1 MRKAREL
8 REFLTRAV
16 PLFEAEP
23 DRLQVFI
30 DKGKIIANGVPGLS
44 HEYRFTLSV
53 IITDFAG
60 EADAVML
67 PVLAWMLV
75 NQPDAFATQERRE
88 SALSFIVDFNNS
100 ESVDIEIQAQITE
113 RVTVQATPGQG
124 YAVRHQAEPI
134 DDWEP
139 AAGVPL
145 PVMLDGSEIAR
156 LPWPLG
162 KPGE

>member
-30 DKGKIIANGVPGLS
+30 DKGKLIATGVPGLS
-44 HEYRFTLSV
+44 HEYRFTLSI
-53 IITDFAG
+53 IITDFTG
-60 EADAVML
+60 EADTVML
-67 PVLAWMLV
+67 PVLAWMLI
-75 NQPDAFATQERRE
+75 NQADAFATPEQRE
-88 SALSFIVDFNNS
+88 NALSFMVDFNNS
-100 ESVDIEIQAQITE
+100 ESMDIEIQAQITE
-113 RVTVQATPGQG
+113 RVTVQATPNQG
-124 YAVRHQAEPI
+124 YAVQHQTEPI
-134 DDWEP
+134 DEWEP
-139 AAGVPL
+139 AAGAPL
-145 PVMLDGSEIAR
+145 PVTLDGSEIAR